1 MKIRIGILGYGNIG
15 KGVELAIRDNEDM
28 ELVAIFTRRDPSSV
42 TSLTGVNVVSV
53 DEIMN
58 WKDKIDVLV
67 LGGGSA
73 TDLPVHTPEYAKS
86 FNVIDSFDTHA
97 RIPEHYENVDKAAK
111 EGEKVA
117 LISCGWDPGAFSL
130 NRLMAECFLPVG
142 NTYTFWGV
150 GVSQGH
156 SDAIRRIDGVKNAIQ
171 YTIPIEES
179 IKKVREGQNPEF
191 TVRDKHK
198 RECYVV
204 IEEGTDKERIENEIK
219 TMPNYFAEYD
229 TKVYFV
235 SEDELKEN
243 HTKMPHGGF
252 VIRSGQTGINY
263 ESNQIIE
270 YSVKLESN
278 PEFTASIIVAYTR
291 AVYRLAQNK
300 EFGAKTVFDIAPGLL
315 TKKTKEEL
323 LKNML

>member
-86 FNVIDSFDTHA
+86 FNVVDSFDTHA

-204 IEEGTDKERIENEIK
+204 IEEGADKERIENEIK